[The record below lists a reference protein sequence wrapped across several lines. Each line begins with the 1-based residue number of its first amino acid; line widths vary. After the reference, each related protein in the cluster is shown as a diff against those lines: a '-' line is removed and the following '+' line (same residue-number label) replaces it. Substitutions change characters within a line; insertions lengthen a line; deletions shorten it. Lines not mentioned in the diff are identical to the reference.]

1 MEILVRSIGLM
12 GWGYT
17 LVCSEFGD
25 MAGICDSDAEQSSR
39 VEGQFSVNGFSALTI
54 L

>member
-12 GWGYT
+12 VWGHT
-17 LVCSEFGD
+17 LVCSELGD
-25 MAGICDSDAEQSSR
+25 MGGICDSDAEQSSR
-39 VEGQFSVNGFSALTI
+39 VAEQFSVSGFSALTI